1 MIIAD
6 YLKRSHFSKNL
17 LKSLKMFHK
26 SFLLSFLKSAIVVKT
41 HSKVPTFGQEFPH
54 LFLSLP
60 DLVSAI
66 YDSGITF
73 FSSACMY
80 SRSL

>member
-6 YLKRSHFSKNL
+6 YLKRSPFSKSL
-17 LKSLKMFHK
+17 LKSLKMFFK
-26 SFLLSFLKSAIVVKT
+26 SFLLSFLKSAIVVKR
-41 HSKVPTFGQEFPH
+41 HSKVATFGQEIPH
-54 LFLSLP
+54 LLLSFP

-66 YDSGITF
+66 YYSGITF
-73 FSSACMY
+73 FSSTCVY